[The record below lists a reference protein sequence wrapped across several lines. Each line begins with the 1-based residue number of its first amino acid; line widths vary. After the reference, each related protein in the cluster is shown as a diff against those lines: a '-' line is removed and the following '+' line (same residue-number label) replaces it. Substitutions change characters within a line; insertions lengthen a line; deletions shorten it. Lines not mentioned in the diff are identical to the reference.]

1 MATRRR
7 KVKSIKSC
15 KHGKLKKSI
24 KTKSGRKRKCK
35 KKVSRKNKK
44 SKKKSKKKSYK
55 MHRSKQLKRLTSGSK
70 RNDLSGSGKKSKLTA
85 EALINKNKEI
95 QKLKEK
101 LSQLERDP
109 RNTPQVS
116 FSNVGKLITVPQ
128 YIRMRMMIVGQ
139 PNLIPNDSK
148 IFSSIGRDVS
158 KVYKIQYGRTNTNK
172 IDDEGTMRNSKS
184 KGLIQSRFKASAYV
198 NPSQLW
204 VIEDG
209 FQMFLLKNKSLNVK
223 ELPRDVSK
231 NIYKYKTK
239 FLEKKADEDIEDELP
254 LTSIMSK
261 SAKKRYD
268 DRLLDRELEMIENEM
283 REKNEFDM
291 NEFDKMLNEERVED
305 DSFDMNEF
313 DKMLDEF

>member
-1 MATRRR
+1 
-7 KVKSIKSC
+7 
-15 KHGKLKKSI
+15 
-24 KTKSGRKRKCK
+24 
-35 KKVSRKNKK
+35 
-44 SKKKSKKKSYK
+44 
-55 MHRSKQLKRLTSGSK
+55 GSK

-158 KVYKIQYGRTNTNK
+158 KVYKIQYGHTNTNK
-172 IDDEGTMRNSKS
+172 INDEGTMRNSKT
-184 KGLIQSRFKASAYV
+184 KGLIQSRFKASAYI

-223 ELPRDVSK
+223 DLPRDVNK

-239 FLEKKADEDIEDELP
+239 FLERKADENMEDELP

-261 SAKKRYD
+261 GAKKRYE
-268 DRLLDRELEMIENEM
+268 DRLLDKELEMIENDM
-283 REKNEFDM
+283 RERNEFDM

-305 DSFDMNEF
+305 DSFDMDEF
-313 DKMLDEF
+313 DRMLDEF